1 MAGENIRVIARFRPI
16 NKREMKESEE
26 GNIKDINVVSFPSNQ
41 TVTVTDEIMGPKPF
55 NFDYVFQP
63 DCKQTDVY
71 DQIGRPAVE
80 NILKGYNSTVFAYGQ
95 TGAGK
100 SWSMFGDI
108 KNIETQGIIPRAA
121 GHIFKHIEMDERNT
135 EYSIKCS
142 FAEIYMEKIR
152 DLLAPENDNLPVRE
166 SPDKGIYVEGLTEEY
181 VGNEMDIMTVLEEGE
196 KSRSVA
202 FTEMN
207 ATSSRSHS
215 VFIVKVDQKSEEGSS
230 IAGKLNL
237 VDLAGSEKVSKTG
250 AKGQTFEEAKRINGS
265 LSALGNCIKAL
276 VVGAKHIP
284 YRDSKLTRI
293 LQESLGGNTK
303 TTLIIAC
310 SPHKFNR
317 EETINTLKFGERAKT
332 IKNVA
337 KCNAQKSAAEL
348 LKIIKQLNIQ
358 IAKLKLYAKDLET
371 EVEFY
376 KNKAETGEDAAPP
389 ATLGR
394 RMDVSLND
402 DEKEAVQGEVE
413 RAKEE
418 ARAAAAAKG
427 EEVDEAKIEAEAAA
441 ASGIADPA
449 AATAAAGDNDEPT
462 STQAPYSTQ
471 GQIFES
477 NSVGTAELNARI
489 ADLQAKVKIAEEE
502 LSCREKEMQAEID
515 ELQAALKEA
524 ANSADA
530 EEMRRKEVEFEAAL
544 EEAEARAQAD
554 LDEKDRQ
561 LEGLQSD
568 LALAKEQYSRLEES
582 KNEEIAALEEELE
595 AKLTEAEETEEKL
608 EELKE
613 TIAEKVA
620 ELEELEVAKEEELKE
635 ELEAMEEELNDM
647 QEQVAELE
655 ESKAALE
662 EELEEAKEASAGASE
677 EELEELRQQHA
688 DAVASLESKVKFAEQ
703 ELAANKAYLDE
714 REKAVNE
721 ARKELGV
728 AQETISANNEE
739 IMDLTNA
746 LSSLEELVGGLE
758 REKDALKADIVQL
771 TQERDQR
778 IAEERDETQV
788 AMAAQ
793 LDTIRELKS
802 QVAAAEDVLAKYQ
815 ELQVEHE
822 DLQDTNALLT
832 SEQDKLA
839 ALKRRLE
846 QENADLAA
854 EREKYL
860 QGELM
865 QRERAEQLA
874 NTAAQ
879 LQGRL
884 EKQTALLSELRAG
897 RRAPV
902 VKHGEGDT
910 AGGDGESSEE
920 VAALTVIEKKD
931 EVIKK
936 QTGTIE
942 KIEADLE
949 RTREKLKE
957 MKEELKALK
966 EAQREANSAKGA
978 ELKTL
983 KTELTAEFKEAEKTL
998 KEELKAAQK
1007 EATEARKEAKD
1018 AKAQATTATET
1029 AEHAGA
1035 KLEKAE
1041 EELRVKT
1048 AAVTEAAEKNRIM
1061 QRRMDEAVAERDA
1074 LQANMTE
1081 QLKEKTKELSVE
1093 IRETQ
1098 AKRHARVWKPLTR
1111 ESMAKEKNSK
1121 LLNDAMRETVDFST
1135 IRLKKTGNNRF
1146 LEEARREAERVKN

>member
-1 MAGENIRVIARFRPI
+1 
-16 NKREMKESEE
+16 MKESEE
-26 GNIKDINVVSFPSNQ
+26 GNIKDINVVTFPSNK
-41 TVTVTDEIMGPKPF
+41 TVTVQDEIMGPKPF

-100 SWSMFGDI
+100 SWSMFGAI

-121 GHIFKHIEMDERNT
+121 GHIFKHIESDERNT
-135 EYSIKCS
+135 EYRIKCS

-166 SPDKGIYVEGLTEEY
+166 SPDKGIYVEGLTESD
-181 VGNEMDIMTVLEEGE
+181 VADEMGIMDVLEEGE

-215 VFIVKVDQKSEEGSS
+215 VFIVKVDQRSEEGSS

-276 VVGAKHIP
+276 VVGSKHIP

-427 EEVDEAKIEAEAAA
+427 EEVDEAKIEADAAA
-441 ASGIADPA
+441 ASGMPVDPA
-449 AATAAAGDNDEPT
+449 EGTAPANEDEEAEETGAGAAYR
-462 STQAPYSTQ
+462 TQA
-471 GQIFES
+471 QIYES
-477 NSVGTAELNARI
+477 GSVGTAELNARV

-515 ELQAALKEA
+515 ELQTALKEA

-568 LALAKEQYSRLEES
+568 LALAKEQYARLEES

-613 TIAEKVA
+613 TITEKEA
-620 ELEELEVAKEEELKE
+620 ELEELEAAKEEELKE

-655 ESKAALE
+655 EAKAALE

-688 DAVASLESKVKFAEQ
+688 DAVAALESKVKFAEQ

-721 ARKELGV
+721 ARKELGG

-739 IMDLTNA
+739 IADLVTA
-746 LSSLEELVGGLE
+746 LSALEALVGTL
-758 REKDALKADIVQL
+758 EKDKAGLQADIVQL
-771 TQERDQR
+771 TKERDQR

-793 LDTIRELKS
+793 HDTIRELKS
-802 QVAAAEDVLAKYQ
+802 QVAAAEDVQAKYQ
-815 ELQVEHE
+815 ELQAEHE
-822 DLQDTNALLT
+822 MLQDTNALLT

-874 NTAAQ
+874 NTVAQ

-920 VAALTVIEKKD
+920 VAALTVRIETKD

-936 QTGTIE
+936 QTGTIA

-998 KEELKAAQK
+998 KEELKASQK
-1007 EATEARKEAKD
+1007 EASEARKEVKD
-1018 AKAQATTATET
+1018 AKAQAATFAET
-1029 AEHAGA
+1029 AEHATS
-1035 KLEKAE
+1035 KLERAE

-1048 AAVTEAAEKNRIM
+1048 AAVTEAAEKVRIM
-1061 QRRMDEAVAERDA
+1061 QRRMDEAIAERDA

-1121 LLNDAMRETVDFST
+1121 LMNDAMRETVDFAS

-1146 LEEARREAERVKN
+1146 LEEARREAERARN